1 MARGRYVR
9 GCAALLFAVTATGC
23 AHPLQDLGP
32 LPARSTAAPLPA
44 DTVVAEL
51 TALLA
56 AEGVTLRRTPQ
67 DVLPLECNEQLT
79 GQTRAAT
86 ADAKLQSAFAKARSA
101 HGWQRG
107 PDVPG
112 ALTLRKGGW
121 TASTSLR
128 GPATDA
134 SDSPVFIS
142 LLCDN
147 ARGKR
152 VPTPGSS
159 S

>member
-1 MARGRYVR
+1 MAGGRYVR

-44 DTVVAEL
+44 DTVVAEV

-67 DVLPLECNEQLT
+67 DVIPLECNEQLT

-86 ADAKLQSAFAKARSA
+86 VDATLRSAFGTARSA
-101 HGWQRG
+101 HGWQQG
-107 PDVPG
+107 PEVPG
-112 ALTLRKGGW
+112 SLTIRKGGW
-121 TASTSLR
+121 TASTSLH
-128 GPATDA
+128 GAATDT
-134 SDSPVFIS
+134 SDTSVFIS
-142 LLCDN
+142 LLCDT

-152 VPTPGSS
+152 APGPGSS